1 MTVPISLWQLPL
13 LKNHCVHCLSHSIAP
28 LPCEDCCAVSFCSV
42 RCKEAATSTYHKY
55 ECRMKLYEMLHFMG
69 DEYMDIFTAI
79 RTITQ
84 RPVSYF
90 IKKRNQIWELLED
103 DHPEGKG
110 K

>member
-1 MTVPISLWQLPL
+1 MG
-13 LKNHCVHCLSHSIAP
+13 
-28 LPCEDCCAVSFCSV
+28 
-42 RCKEAATSTYHKY
+42 TYHKY

-90 IKKRNQIWELLED
+90 LKKKDRIWELLED
-103 DHPEGKG
+103 NHPEEKG
-110 K
+110 TETFVGQPT

>member
-1 MTVPISLWQLPL
+1 M
-13 LKNHCVHCLSHSIAP
+13 
-28 LPCEDCCAVSFCSV
+28 
-42 RCKEAATSTYHKY
+42 STYHKY

-90 IKKRNQIWELLED
+90 LKKKDRIWELLED
-103 DHPEGKG
+103 DHPEEKG
-110 K
+110 RWREIRRSNQPAH